1 MKKKIIPFLIAIGA
15 AGVTLGACGNATQPA
30 ETTTT
35 AETTITDATTT
46 IAEAETTTIAEAETT
61 TIAEAQGNGIG
72 QVFSFEASGDK
83 WDMTVNS
90 VDYVDTLDAV
100 SMGSATQINPESG
113 MRFVVLNTTLKNTGK
128 EAQYI
133 DNVPDMDFSKALI
146 YDTDYTFQQF
156 QVYEDTENG
165 ITNGDS
171 FGISVQPL
179 SEKKGKFVFQV
190 PAEVTET
197 SKSLVFKGDNPMNKQ
212 VYFEINLR

>member
-15 AGVTLGACGNATQPA
+15 AGTALGACNSSTQPA
-30 ETTTT
+30 ETTTA

-46 IAEAETTTIAEAETT
+46 ITETETTTVTEAH
-61 TIAEAQGNGIG
+61 ANGIG